1 MSEFEVPQTENT
13 SLEKYQFHWLY
24 TNGLLGII
32 FTCGLLYTALK
43 SRKARSWLYGTGL
56 SMEQRFILSCN
67 YSQEQPNH
75 ICKLSV
81 SIGWLRSFIAD
92 YGVPLMVVVWTALS
106 FSVPSKVPFGVPRRL
121 QSPLA
126 WQSTSLHHWT
136 VVKVNPL
143 PLGIIV

>member
-1 MSEFEVPQTENT
+1 MLSEFEVPHAEDK

-32 FTCGLLYTALK
+32 FTFGLLYTALK

-56 SMEQRFILSCN
+56 SMQCRLILLSN
-67 YSQEQPNH
+67 YSDERSKH
-75 ICKLSV
+75 TDKLSLCP
-81 SIGWLRSFIAD
+81 IGWLRSFIAD
-92 YGVPLMVVVWTALS
+92 YGVPLMVLVWTALS
-106 FSVPSKVPFGVPRRL
+106 FAVPSKVPSGVPRRL

-136 VVKVNPL
+136 VVMVTPL
-143 PLGIIV
+143 PFAF